1 MVKSTKIITRI
12 AFYIFFVN
20 SVLKTLG
27 VIDWSW
33 PVIYWPIW
41 MLLCFLVL
49 ISSALIISGIIKM
62 VQVYCYKEGKP
73 LEVKSIFWIC
83 LNMILI
89 NIMLATFG
97 YFLEDLIQNEIMGE
111 SFEIFLAIGVILLS
125 INIAITMILKYS
137 IM

>member
-1 MVKSTKIITRI
+1 
-12 AFYIFFVN
+12 
-20 SVLKTLG
+20 
-27 VIDWSW
+27 
-33 PVIYWPIW
+33 
-41 MLLCFLVL
+41 
-49 ISSALIISGIIKM
+49 M